1 LAGLFSRK
9 TLIRFMTKDEQYMQ
23 RCLDLA
29 SKGLG
34 SVAPNPLVGSV
45 IVHNDRIIGEG
56 YHRVFGGPHAEVN
69 AIASVKETS
78 LLPESTLY
86 VNLEPCSH
94 FGKTPPCSDLII
106 RKRIKRVVIGSVDP
120 FDVVTGKGI
129 ARLRNNGCD
138 VSVGVL
144 KSHCLAINKRFFT
157 FHEKKRPFII
167 LKWAQ
172 TADGFIDALRPAD
185 SELRPAWITS
195 EKLRILVHKWRSE
208 EPAIM
213 VGTHT
218 ALADNPRLNVR
229 EWSGKQPLRIVV
241 DRELKLPRKLH
252 LFDNRLETLVLND
265 RLDKKEHRT
274 TYLKM
279 AFENELVSLSHLMHY
294 LFEKGIQSVLVEGG
308 QKLIQSFVKQGLW
321 DEARVFS
328 GPQFFG
334 EGIKAPAIKPTNLS
348 HVIIGNEGFFWFKNF
363 LNY

>member
-1 LAGLFSRK
+1 
-9 TLIRFMTKDEQYMQ
+9 MTKDEQYMS

-34 SVAPNPLVGSV
+34 SVAPNPLVGCV
-45 IVHNDRIIGEG
+45 LVHNGKVIGEG
-56 YHRVFGGPHAEVN
+56 YHRLYGGSHAEVN
-69 AIASVKETS
+69 AIASVRDS
-78 LLPESTLY
+78 SFFPESTLY

-94 FGKTPPCSDLII
+94 YGKTPPCSDLII
-106 RKRIKRVVIGSVDP
+106 KKGIRRVVIGSVDP
-120 FDVVTGKGI
+120 FDVVAGKGI
-129 ARLRNNGCD
+129 ARLRNNGCE
-138 VSVGVL
+138 VKVGVL
-144 KSHCLAINKRFFT
+144 KNQCQMINKRFFT

-172 TADGFIDALRPAD
+172 TADGFIDSLRPIHSD
-185 SELRPAWITS
+185 LRPAWITS

-208 EPAIM
+208 EPAIL

-229 EWSGKQPLRIVV
+229 DWSGPSPLRIVV
-241 DRELKLPRKLH
+241 DRKLSLPGKLH
-252 LFDNRLETLVLND
+252 LFDNSQPTLVLNAS
-265 RLDKKEHRT
+265 LDKKEGNT
-274 TYLKM
+274 TYLKTP
-279 AFENELVSLSHLMHY
+279 FKDDLVDLPHLMQY
-294 LFEKGIQSVLVEGG
+294 LFNEGVQSVFVEGG
-308 QKLIQSFVKQGLW
+308 QKLLQSFLNQGLW

-334 EGIKAPAIKPTNLS
+334 EGIIAPFLKPTNLA

>member
-1 LAGLFSRK
+1 
-9 TLIRFMTKDEQYMQ
+9 MTKDEQYMN

-29 SKGLG
+29 FKGLG

-45 IVHNDRIIGEG
+45 IVYNDQIIGEG

-78 LLPESTLY
+78 LLPESSLY

-106 RKRIKRVVIGSVDP
+106 RKGIRRVVIGSVDP

-129 ARLRNNGCD
+129 ARLRNNGIE
-138 VSVGVL
+138 VTVGVL
-144 KSHCLAINKRFFT
+144 KNHCQAINKRFFT
-157 FHEKKRPFII
+157 YHEKKRPFII

-172 TADGFIDALRPAD
+172 TADGFIDSLRPPD

-195 EKLRILVHKWRSE
+195 ENLRILVHKWRSE

-213 VGTHT
+213 IGTNT
-218 ALADNPRLNVR
+218 ALADNPQLNVR
-229 EWSGKQPLRIVV
+229 CWSGANPLRIVV
-241 DRELKLPRKLH
+241 DRDLSLPKKLNV
-252 LFDNRLETLVLND
+252 FDDSQNTLVLNEK
-265 RLDKKEHRT
+265 LEKKENKT
-274 TYLKM
+274 TYLKAPFDGEM
-279 AFENELVSLSHLMHY
+279 VNLPFLMHY
-294 LFEKGIQSVLVEGG
+294 LFSEGIQSVLVEGG
-308 QKLIQSFVKQGLW
+308 QKLLQSFIKHDYW

-334 EGIKAPAIKPTNLS
+334 EGVRAPFIKPTNLS
-348 HVIIGNEGFFWFKNF
+348 HVIIGNESFFWFKNY

>member
-1 LAGLFSRK
+1 
-9 TLIRFMTKDEQYMQ
+9 MQ

-45 IVHNDRIIGEG
+45 IVNNDRVIGEG
-56 YHRVFGGPHAEVN
+56 YHRVYGGPHAEVN
-69 AIASVKETS
+69 AIASVEDPS
-78 LLPESTLY
+78 LFPESTLY

-106 RKRIKRVVIGSVDP
+106 RKKIRRVVIGSVDP

-129 ARLRNNGCD
+129 ARLRNNGCE
-138 VSVGVL
+138 VTVGVL
-144 KSHCLAINKRFFT
+144 KNHCQAINKRFFT

-172 TADGFIDALRPAD
+172 TADGFIDSLRPPD
-185 SELRPAWITS
+185 LKLRPAWITS

-208 EPAIM
+208 EPAIL

-218 ALADNPRLNVR
+218 ALADNPKLNVR
-229 EWSGKQPLRIVV
+229 DWVGPMPLRIVV
-241 DRELKLPRKLH
+241 DRKISLPKKLH
-252 LFDNRLETLVLND
+252 LFDNSQPTLVLNEN
-265 RLDKKEHRT
+265 LEKKEGNT
-274 TYLKM
+274 TYIRIP
-279 AFENELVSLSHLMHY
+279 FEGDLVSLPHLMQY
-294 LFEKGIQSVLVEGG
+294 LYKKGIQSIFVEGG
-308 QKLIQSFVKQGLW
+308 QKLIQSFLNHGLW

-334 EGIKAPAIKPTNLS
+334 EGIKAPSIKSTNLS
-348 HVIIGNEGFFWFKNF
+348 HIIIGNEGFFWFKNF

>member
-1 LAGLFSRK
+1 
-9 TLIRFMTKDEQYMQ
+9 MQ

-45 IVHNDRIIGEG
+45 IVHNNQIIGEG

-69 AIASVKETS
+69 AIASVRETS
-78 LLPESTLY
+78 VLSDSTIY

-106 RKRIKRVVIGSVDP
+106 SKGIRRVVIGSVDP
-120 FDVVTGKGI
+120 FDVVAGKGI
-129 ARLRNNGCD
+129 ARLRNNGCE
-138 VSVGVL
+138 VIVGVL
-144 KSHCLAINKRFFT
+144 KNQCQTINKRFFT

-172 TADGFIDALRPAD
+172 TADGFIDALRPPD
-185 SELRPAWITS
+185 SDLRPAWITS

-218 ALADNPRLNVR
+218 ALADNPQLNVR
-229 EWSGKQPLRIVV
+229 DWKGSQPLRIVV
-241 DRELKLPRKLH
+241 DRELTLPLKLH
-252 LFDNRLETLVLND
+252 LFDKKQETLILNEKIE
-265 RLDKKEHRT
+265 KKEGNT
-274 TYLKM
+274 TFLKIP
-279 AFENELVSLSHLMHY
+279 FERDLVSLPYLLQY
-294 LFEKGIQSVLVEGG
+294 LFKQGVQSIFVEGG
-308 QKLIQSFVKQGLW
+308 LKLIQSFINQGLW

-328 GPQFFG
+328 GPKFFG
-334 EGIKAPAIKPTNLS
+334 EGIKAPSIKPSNLA
-348 HVIIGNEGFFWFKNF
+348 HIIIGNEGFYWFKNF